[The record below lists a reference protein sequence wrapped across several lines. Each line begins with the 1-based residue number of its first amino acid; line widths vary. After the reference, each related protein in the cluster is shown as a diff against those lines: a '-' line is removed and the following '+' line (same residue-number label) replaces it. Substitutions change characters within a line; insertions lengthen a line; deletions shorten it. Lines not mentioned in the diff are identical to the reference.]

1 MINTSNYFDYFA
13 KNNVLSRFPEA
24 APFHDF
30 IVMNTNG
37 GRDWTAYNTEPE
49 TKEVIDAYFAKLE
62 GKQVTAPTRN
72 STATTVRY
80 NAADHRNTKQYDDDD
95 SQEEKRSAHQPRN
108 KSRSGK
114 RKQNAKQ
121 SSSTK
126 RQKQPRKAAKKPAK
140 KKKHKVLNLPKGKLV
155 ELVDP
160 HLLFVGR
167 YLRMNNQKR
176 TRNALE
182 KFFSQINQAA
192 DARVLRKAS
201 PYAHHIIFI
210 QKQLLKH
217 LSGSQEE
224 VTVEIPAG
232 KFDELLRAVAKEQQ
246 MASVRLLK
254 RYHNMAGRTTS
265 IEKATKLYNELYNAI
280 EKGKI
285 PEKDRLFKRVVKVMR
300 DLSDYIKTEDT
311 SKELVRLPAELG
323 GVLGFMDGCLCSK
336 DREMNHHEAPQDVS
350 CNFRGK

>member
-1 MINTSNYFDYFA
+1 MITTSNYFDYFG
-13 KNNVLSRFPEA
+13 KNNVLSRFPDA

-30 IVMNTNG
+30 IVMATNG
-37 GRDWTAYNTEPE
+37 GRDWSAYHSEPE
-49 TKEVIDAYFAKLE
+49 TKELIDSYFAKLE
-62 GKQVTAPTRN
+62 GKETKSPQRASTSTVVRREFGHKDNDPDSEDDEPEQPHKPKRGPGSKKEKAHNSKPKAP
-72 STATTVRY
+72 
-80 NAADHRNTKQYDDDD
+80 
-95 SQEEKRSAHQPRN
+95 KRPKVPRKN
-108 KSRSGK
+108 KS
-114 RKQNAKQ
+114 
-121 SSSTK
+121 
-126 RQKQPRKAAKKPAK
+126 AKKQR
-140 KKKHKVLNLPKGKLV
+140 KVLNLPKGKLV

-167 YLRMNNQKR
+167 FLRMNNQKR

-201 PYAHHIIFI
+201 PYAHHIMYI
-210 QKQLLKH
+210 QKQLLKY
-217 LSGSQEE
+217 LSSSQEE
-224 VTVEIPAG
+224 VSVEIPPA

-254 RYHNMAGRTTS
+254 RYHNMAGRPTS

-300 DLSDYIKTEDT
+300 DLSDYVKAEDT
-311 SKELVRLPAELG
+311 GKELVRLPAELG
-323 GVLGFMDGCLCSK
+323 GVLGFMDGCLCTK
-336 DREMNHHEAPQDVS
+336 DRELKQAEAPQDVS
-350 CNFRGK
+350 CSFPRH